1 MCFCNFLP
9 HPPPTQLCFWDVFI
23 LGYVNWL
30 INFNHHMVFHCRDYS
45 VYISIFL
52 LRGSW
57 DIYISPFFFFFFLTI
72 AGTATRNT
80 LHWCLCVS
88 IGIGYVA
95 QRRITGWWGL
105 CFCKSTKH
113 CHSALQLILLI
124 LSCESFFFFT
134 SSTLGI
140 VKLEDVCWFVECEM
154 NFHSGLAFHF
164 PNF

>member
-57 DIYISPFFFFFFLTI
+57 DIYISPFFFLFFNHCRHSYKEHPSLVSVCKYRNWVCGSKKNHWVVRFVLLQVYQALPQCSSVDTPHTLMWEFLF
-72 AGTATRNT
+72 
-80 LHWCLCVS
+80 LHLLNSW
-88 IGIGYVA
+88 
-95 QRRITGWWGL
+95 
-105 CFCKSTKH
+105 H
-113 CHSALQLILLI
+113 CQTWRCLLI
-124 LSCESFFFFT
+124 CWMWNELSFWISF
-134 SSTLGI
+134 S
-140 VKLEDVCWFVECEM
+140 
-154 NFHSGLAFHF
+154 F
-164 PNF
+164 P